1 MGRPVASGPD
11 ASTIGRGMNGST
23 VPKNLLEITP
33 SWLTGALHG
42 KDASRRASVTGYSAE
57 SVAEGKGF
65 LNQVF
70 RLRLHYDGDTLDLPR
85 TIIVKLPSADPAL
98 RAISDRLGQDRREVM
113 FYREVAANAPL
124 QTPHSYYCEVDSGTG
139 DTILLLEDVNG
150 ARQGDSVAG
159 CSLAEARRSMVQL
172 AEFQA
177 SWWDNP
183 RLDRLEWMPLKEDET
198 GVYQEIYAGAWESL
212 LKKAGNAMPRGL
224 GLLGDRLIQEIPRI
238 KAKLTEPPRTVIHGD
253 YRLDNCFF
261 PTNFRTRPLVVF
273 DWEFCARARGTCD
286 AAAFIGEAFPP
297 QQRRKEELG
306 LLRAYHSTL
315 VSNGVGGYPFEECL
329 SDYRLSMLEVLVFWI
344 VTGGYCDFDAP
355 RASAYLRNSLD
366 RFDAAV
372 SDLACSELLSGE

>member
-11 ASTIGRGMNGST
+11 ASTIGTGMNGST

-183 RLDRLEWMPLKEDET
+183 RLDRLEWMPLKDDET

-238 KAKLTEPPRTVIHGD
+238 KAKLTEPPRTIIHGD

-261 PTNFRTRPLVVF
+261 PTEFPDAALGCFRLGVL
-273 DWEFCARARGTCD
+273 RARQG
-286 AAAFIGEAFPP
+286 
-297 QQRRKEELG
+297 
-306 LLRAYHSTL
+306 
-315 VSNGVGGYPFEECL
+315 N
-329 SDYRLSMLEVLVFWI
+329 M
-344 VTGGYCDFDAP
+344 
-355 RASAYLRNSLD
+355 
-366 RFDAAV
+366 
-372 SDLACSELLSGE
+372 